1 MTPQNINDAGLK
13 LIEEFEGLRLTAYN
27 DGGGVW
33 TIGYGHTK
41 GVKRGQTI
49 SRDQAE
55 QFLREDVS
63 DAEAAVNRLAL
74 KLSANQFSALVSF
87 TFNLGAGG
95 LQKLVSHGFENIA
108 ERMLL
113 FDHDNGKRIAGLTR
127 RRQAERALFLA
138 ADAPDNEKP

>member
-1 MTPQNINDAGLK
+1 LK
-13 LIEEFEGLRLTAYN
+13 SSKGCGSLLTTTAAVF
-27 DGGGVW
+27 GPS
-33 TIGYGHTK
+33 GYGHTK
-41 GVKRGQTI
+41 GVKPGQTI

-55 QFLREDVS
+55 QFLREDVG

-74 KLSANQFSALVSF
+74 TLSANQFSALVSF

-127 RRQAERALFLA
+127 RRQAERALFLT
-138 ADAPDNEKP
+138 ADPQDNEYGAIGEN